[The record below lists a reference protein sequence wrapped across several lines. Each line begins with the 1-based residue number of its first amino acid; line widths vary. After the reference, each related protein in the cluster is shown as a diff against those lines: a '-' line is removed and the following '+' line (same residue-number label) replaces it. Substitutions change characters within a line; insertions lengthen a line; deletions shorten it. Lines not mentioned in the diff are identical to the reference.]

1 VSFKKEHR
9 PENFGKPHNITWKLW
24 QPVH

>member
-1 VSFKKEHR
+1 VSYKKEHR
-9 PENFGKPHNITWKLW
+9 PENFGKPHNIAWKLW